1 MLVDV
6 DVLTDH
12 IVYHALYLTQLLVG
26 NLLEVR
32 EVEAQ
37 GVGAYERTL
46 LLYVVAQNLLQ
57 CIVEQVGSCMVS
69 GRGITF
75 VGIHTSHEL
84 GCRILWQGLYDVYAL
99 TVLALGIDN
108 VDGLGLIAEYTTVTY
123 LTTHLTIE
131 WGIVENQ
138 LIELVLLLGYLAVTH
153 NMALVFCM
161 VVANEL
167 LFALS

>member
-1 MLVDV
+1 
-6 DVLTDH
+6 
-12 IVYHALYLTQLLVG
+12 
-26 NLLEVR
+26 
-32 EVEAQ
+32 
-37 GVGAYERTL
+37 
-46 LLYVVAQNLLQ
+46 
-57 CIVEQVGSCMVS
+57 MVS
-69 GRGITF
+69 GRGITL

-138 LIELVLLLGYLAVTH
+138 LIELVLLLGYLAVADDV
-153 NMALVFCM
+153 ALVFCII
-161 VVANEL
+161 VAYEDL
-167 LFALS
+167 LSSLTSRTSIT